1 MARPL
6 TAQWRGPADTLGHSS
21 WFSKLVSD
29 PASHIVDLRDLR
41 LDTAHALVARATGNE
56 VALRSDQSSR
66 YLQGLIDGLCELSLK
81 DSLTGLANRRQFRA
95 VLEREIDRVTRSG
108 ETALL
113 LMLDIDHFKQI
124 NDIHGHLAG
133 DVVLQSVARTLSTC
147 VRPMDTLARYGGEE
161 FVVVLP
167 ACQAGFGKVVAERI
181 RRAVANMPVRI
192 SPSVEVNVTLSIGG
206 AFAMQWIRSTTLLWT
221 DRADQQLYKAKSMGR
236 NCVSIEE
243 QPDSTVSAEEKSLL
257 FGPLYTPSGW
267 GDLPPLDPTG
277 SVN

>member
-1 MARPL
+1 M
-6 TAQWRGPADTLGHSS
+6 
-21 WFSKLVSD
+21 SD

-56 VALRSDQSSR
+56 AALRSDQSSR

-147 VRPMDTLARYGGEE
+147 VRPMDTLACYGGEE